1 MKALLCLAVL
11 LALSSAAFLPQ
22 QSSTGPFTPKW
33 KITNNYYND
42 FWVPT
47 DVFSKGN
54 PGAGG
59 YNQVVV
65 CGKAN
70 IEILPK
76 QWRFQLTDGTTK
88 TQEWTYG
95 VTYET
100 LFKDSQYCFSI
111 TYQVEANYTSQ
122 YSLLLT
128 LESFDERLVS
138 IQVDFTL

>member
-11 LALSSAAFLPQ
+11 LAVSSAAFLPQ
-22 QSSTGPFTPKW
+22 QSSPGPFTPKW
-33 KITNNYYND
+33 IITNNFYND

-65 CGKAN
+65 CAKPKVGTF
-70 IEILPK
+70 PK
-76 QWRFQLTDGTTK
+76 QWRFQLTDGK
-88 TQEWTYG
+88 TFTEESISG
-95 VTYET
+95 VTYEP
-100 LFKDSQYCFSI
+100 LFKDRQCLSVN
-111 TYQVEANYTSQ
+111 YQVEENYTSQ

-128 LESFDERLVS
+128 LESFDEYLVS
-138 IQVDFTL
+138 LQVFFTL